1 MPAPLNA
8 ESFNAASFTDPITG
22 LVDPALVAAG
32 FKILVRE
39 YNRRI
44 AQFVA
49 VGDAGY
55 VVLRQ
60 TDLAPP
66 AQKTEE
72 QDLRR
77 TVWESPIEEG
87 DWVLPV
93 TDPDLIGL

>member
-1 MPAPLNA
+1 MPLNA
-8 ESFNAASFTDPITG
+8 ESFNAATFTNPVTG
-22 LVDPALVAAG
+22 MADPAMIAAAFKLV
-32 FKILVRE
+32 VRE

-60 TDLAPP
+60 EDLAPP
-66 AQKTEE
+66 AQKTEY

-77 TVWESPIEEG
+77 TVWEFPIEEG
-87 DWVLPV
+87 DWVLPR
-93 TDPDLIGL
+93 TNPDVIGS